1 MNWLFRLRL
10 WLAGFFIPSSNQRLF
25 RFQYSH
31 KKWRAVDPVKIC
43 LLLDEHPKF
52 IANDHWDGVQAND
65 TESCKIVA
73 ETARDVFNVKEYD
86 EETGEGLTIPEQIAL
101 MMEFGL
107 GRWREYESRKSGLV
121 PLNQGLGRLR
131 KKKICGSGS
140 VI

>member
-101 MMEFGL
+101 MMEFAYYMEWLKKNTGSS
-107 GRWREYESRKSGLV
+107 SRLQQSTE
-121 PLNQGLGRLR
+121 PETS
-131 KKKICGSGS
+131 KK
-140 VI
+140 